1 MNSKRIIATAKL
13 PVLHAI
19 VLACVLLLP
28 SGCLRDLGGEQQKAP
43 VKTEEVILT
52 IANTGNSAEATR
64 ASETNNEG
72 KVEKILVLQ
81 LEAGEPNIIRR
92 MSEGEP
98 VDGSPGSYRVE
109 LLETAGSEKW
119 KIIVVGQPTTDH
131 KINPDPFKYLGK
143 PYKDLTNALTAT
155 YPLPITHSMLTHCET
170 VGMAYLNGS
179 SDLKVSE
186 CLNGLS
192 IKLLR
197 AFAKVDIGVGK
208 YNEKNNTWSNS
219 GPGKIPFEL
228 VSVETRSIRK
238 DAQRFFNIDKET
250 FDPSIPA
257 VKKASIKETLVNY
270 GTCQYPSS
278 AIISGT
284 YIKNTIYFVENEL
297 SGTRYDDDHLKRPR
311 LIIGGKYDGGPT
323 TYYRIDFSGLD
334 GGSKDSFTS
343 DILRNH
349 LYRFTI
355 NSVSGPGQETANEA
369 DATIPEKLDFTTAIE
384 PWETGVEDT
393 PNQQIGYYMNYEG
406 LNGDITYTKQTGPI
420 PVKTRTW
427 KGRQPSNIFDYNT
440 FYGEADNFWAHLSS
454 ADPGNWNGDLYA
466 TANGEANPSQYNFA
480 ALKTEG
486 AYPTLMIAA
495 NNLVNVKGDNTFPWK
510 EGQALTAFD
519 MCRAYNGGGFSDWRL
534 PRLSELAL
542 MYANRAALEDLSG
555 FEPFGENAVYWSG
568 SEYGEGRILKSSE
581 AWTFTFTTTDTA
593 EVFNKDV
600 KSARHFIRCV
610 RQP

>member
-28 SGCLRDLGGEQQKAP
+28 SGCLKDLGGEQQKAP

-384 PWETGVEDT
+384 PWETRRRGHPE
-393 PNQQIGYYMNYEG
+393 P
-406 LNGDITYTKQTGPI
+406 
-420 PVKTRTW
+420 
-427 KGRQPSNIFDYNT
+427 
-440 FYGEADNFWAHLSS
+440 AD
-454 ADPGNWNGDLYA
+454 
-466 TANGEANPSQYNFA
+466 
-480 ALKTEG
+480 
-486 AYPTLMIAA
+486 
-495 NNLVNVKGDNTFPWK
+495 
-510 EGQALTAFD
+510 
-519 MCRAYNGGGFSDWRL
+519 
-534 PRLSELAL
+534 
-542 MYANRAALEDLSG
+542 
-555 FEPFGENAVYWSG
+555 
-568 SEYGEGRILKSSE
+568 RILYE
-581 AWTFTFTTTDTA
+581 LRRPERGYHLYETNGPHPGQNPDMEGTPA
-593 EVFNKDV
+593 EQ
-600 KSARHFIRCV
+600 HIRLQHIL
-610 RQP
+610 RRGG

>member
-28 SGCLRDLGGEQQKAP
+28 SGCLKDLGGEQQKAP

-64 ASETNNEG
+64 ASDINDEC
-72 KVEKILVLQ
+72 KVVKIWVVQ

-119 KIIVVGQPTTDH
+119 KIIVIGRPELNDDIT
-131 KINPDPFKYLGK
+131 PYLKYLGK
-143 PYKDLTNALTAT
+143 PYKDLTNAHTGT
-155 YPLPITHSMLTHCET
+155 YNLPISNYT
-170 VGMAYLNGS
+170 VTALGVTAGMAYLNGS

-197 AFAKVDIGVGK
+197 EFAKVDIGVGK

-228 VSVETRSIRK
+228 VSVEARRIRADRQK
-238 DAQRFFNIDKET
+238 LFNIDKET

-257 VKKASIKETLVNY
+257 VKKASIKENFVNY
-270 GTCQYPSS
+270 DTCQYSGS

-297 SGTRYDDDHLKRPR
+297 SGTRYDKDHLKRPR

-355 NSVSGPGQETANEA
+355 NSVSGPGQDSPEKA
-369 DATIPEKLDFTTAIE
+369 DETIPETLDFTTAIE

-406 LNGDITYTKQTGPI
+406 LNGVITATSQTGPI

-440 FYGEADNFWAHLSS
+440 FYGEADNFWAHTPSE
-454 ADPGNWNGDLYA
+454 DPGKWNGDLYA
-466 TANGEANPSQYNFA
+466 TANGKVDRPNYMFA
-480 ALKTEG
+480 ALQTEG

-542 MYANRAALEDLSG
+542 MYANRAALEALSG

-568 SEYGEGRILKSSE
+568 SEYGEGRLLKSSE

>member
-28 SGCLRDLGGEQQKAP
+28 SGCLKDLGGEQQKAP

-64 ASETNNEG
+64 ASDINDEC

-98 VDGSPGSYRVE
+98 VDGSPGSFRVE

-119 KIIVVGQPTTDH
+119 KIIVAGYAADFEFW
-131 KINPDPFKYLGK
+131 PDPFKYLGQ
-143 PYKDLTNALTAT
+143 PYKNLTNALAGT
-155 YPLPITHSMLTHCET
+155 YNLPISNYT
-170 VGMAYLNGS
+170 VTTLGVSAGMAYLNGS

-197 AFAKVDIGVGK
+197 ALAKVDIGVGK

-228 VSVETRSIRK
+228 VSVEARSIRK
-238 DAQRFFNIDKET
+238 DAKKIFNIDKET

-257 VKKASIKETLVNY
+257 VKKASIKETFMNY
-270 GTCQYPSS
+270 GTCQYSGS

-297 SGTRYDDDHLKRPR
+297 SGTRYDKDHLKRPR

-369 DATIPEKLDFTTAIE
+369 DATIPETLDFTTAIE
-384 PWETGVEDT
+384 PWKTGVEDT

-406 LNGDITYTKQTGPI
+406 LNGEHTHTQQTGPI

-440 FYGEADNFWAHLSS
+440 FYGEADNFWAHLPS

-466 TANGEANPSQYNFA
+466 TANGEVNPSQYEFA

-542 MYANRAALEDLSG
+542 MYANRAALEALSG